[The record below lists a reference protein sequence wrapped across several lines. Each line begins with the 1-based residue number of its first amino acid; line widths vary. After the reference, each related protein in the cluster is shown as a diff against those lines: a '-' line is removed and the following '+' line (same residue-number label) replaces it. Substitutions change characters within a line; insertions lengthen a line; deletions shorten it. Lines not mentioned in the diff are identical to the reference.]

1 MKNNNKLT
9 TSCVLE
15 VINHLF
21 EQNGKTDVPE
31 IKDICAKAKVDR
43 NTALKYLYEW
53 WERYQEDEQ
62 NSELLSYL
70 PNLEQSLEKNALQD
84 ACIHLQNLAKELAI
98 YGDSLN
104 DLPNS
109 TYPLGNYLLNFLQEI
124 EDKLFIALAQFEE
137 LQQSKKMVELEL
149 KNTQLESNRLYEEI
163 EEMQNI
169 ASKKLVQL
177 QEELDASRRE
187 AISASHL
194 NKALKREKHI
204 SQKNVFYYY
213 KSNYK

>member
-194 NKALKREKHI
+194 IKALKREKHI

>member
-15 VINHLF
+15 VINNLF

-31 IKDICAKAKVDR
+31 IKDICSKAKVDR

-53 WERYQEDEQ
+53 WETHQRNEQ

-70 PNLEQSLEKNALQD
+70 PNLEQSLAENVLQNASV
-84 ACIHLQNLAKELAI
+84 HLQNLTKELAI
-98 YGDSLN
+98 YSDSLN
-104 DLPNS
+104 YLPDS
-109 TYPLGNYLLNFLQEI
+109 AYPLGNYLLNSLQEI

-137 LQQSKKMVELEL
+137 LHQSKKIVELEL

-194 NKALKREKHI
+194 IKTLKREKRM
-204 SQKNVFYYY
+204 SQKNLSYYY